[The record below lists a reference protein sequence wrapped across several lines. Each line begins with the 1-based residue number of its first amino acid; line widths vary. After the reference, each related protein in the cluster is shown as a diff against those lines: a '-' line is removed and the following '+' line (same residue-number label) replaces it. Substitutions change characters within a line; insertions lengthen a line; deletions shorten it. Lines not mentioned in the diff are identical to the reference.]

1 MNWDE
6 YNKLFHRAQ
15 VNRVAFVPVMQAD
28 EPLMRMVNMAL
39 DEQRELIASWVAD
52 MCQGLDA
59 NTIAEAIRNGGND
72 AMDNFKVIK

>member
-15 VNRVAFVPVMQAD
+15 VNRVAFELVNNAD
-28 EPLMRMVNMAL
+28 KALLHMVNLAL
-39 DEQRELIASWVAD
+39 DEQRELIASWVTD

-59 NTIAEAIRNGGND
+59 NTIAEAIRKGGD
-72 AMDNFKVIK
+72 DE

>member
-28 EPLMRMVNMAL
+28 EPLLRMVNLAL
-39 DEQRELIASWVAD
+39 DEQRELIASWVTD

-59 NTIAEAIRNGGND
+59 NTIAEAIRRDGND
-72 AMDNFKVIK
+72 E

>member
-28 EPLMRMVNMAL
+28 EHLLRMVNLAL
-39 DEQRELIASWVAD
+39 DEQRERIAAWVED
-52 MCQGLDA
+52 MCVGLDEKAIA
-59 NTIAEAIRNGGND
+59 NGIRNGGND
-72 AMDNFKVIK
+72 DIRAFEVRK

>member
-28 EPLMRMVNMAL
+28 EPLLRMVNLAL
-39 DEQRELIASWVAD
+39 DDQRELIAAWVVD

-59 NTIAEAIRNGGND
+59 STIAEAIRNGGND
-72 AMDNFKVIK
+72 EMDNFKVTK

>member
-39 DEQRELIASWVAD
+39 DEQRELIASWVVD

-72 AMDNFKVIK
+72 AMDNFKVSK